1 MKPFSLSFLKRAENF
16 AHTHG
21 EVQCAQ
27 TGRFLNNS
35 FCGSAAIDYRF
46 KTCSSKSG
54 IQDSENLKEFKR
66 FRWMLSAEQED
77 VFEGWCRDAII
88 SGKTRCLE
96 IQSEGVVD
104 IVNKAQADLLKQR
117 RESEVGT

>member
-1 MKPFSLSFLKRAENF
+1 MKPFGLSFLKRAENF
-16 AHTHG
+16 AHTYG

-27 TGRFLNNS
+27 TGRLLNKS
-35 FCGSAAIDYRF
+35 LYGSAAIDYRF

-54 IQDSENLKEFKR
+54 IRDSKDLKEFKI

-88 SGKTRCLE
+88 SGKTRCLKTKAKAL
-96 IQSEGVVD
+96 VD
-104 IVNKAQADLLKQR
+104 IGNKA
-117 RESEVGT
+117 